1 MEEKA
6 ARRVLGRAEMII
18 VAIITL
24 LVAVGIGCAICAAI
38 PREPWEDE
46 EQEKYLKEW
55 RKKHGD
61 KTY

>member
-1 MEEKA
+1 MNMEICISGI
-6 ARRVLGRAEMII
+6 RRKEMII
-18 VAIITL
+18 VSIITL

-55 RKKHGD
+55 RKKH
-61 KTY
+61 K